1 MVFRAI
7 IFLCL
12 LNLFAFSAQKIEV
25 YAKDFYLDEKNETS
39 VLTGDVEVKKGKD
52 ILNSQKLVIYMKN
65 KQPIKYIATK
75 DAKFK
80 IMMKDKTYHGS
91 GDEFVYNVV
100 KDTYEINGNAKITE
114 MQTKKELIG
123 DKIIVDRKNM
133 TYRVVSKDKK
143 PVKFVFE
150 VKE

>member
-1 MVFRAI
+1 MVFRTV

-12 LNLFAFSAQKIEV
+12 LNLFALGAQKIEV

-39 VLTGDVEVKKGKD
+39 TLTGDVEVKKGGD

-65 KQPIKYIATK
+65 KQPVKYIATHN
-75 DAKFK
+75 AKFK
-80 IMMKDKTYHGS
+80 ISMKDKTYHGS
-91 GDEFVYNVV
+91 GDEFVYNVA
-100 KDTYEINGNAKITE
+100 KDTYEINGHAKIIE
-114 MQTKKELIG
+114 VQSKKELTG

-133 TYRVVSKDKK
+133 TYRVLSKDKK
-143 PVKFVFE
+143 PAKFVFE

>member
-39 VLTGDVEVKKGKD
+39 ILTGDVEVKKGKD

-65 KQPIKYIATK
+65 KQPI
-75 DAKFK
+75 
-80 IMMKDKTYHGS
+80 
-91 GDEFVYNVV
+91 
-100 KDTYEINGNAKITE
+100 
-114 MQTKKELIG
+114 
-123 DKIIVDRKNM
+123 
-133 TYRVVSKDKK
+133 
-143 PVKFVFE
+143 
-150 VKE
+150 

>member
-7 IFLCL
+7 VFLCL
-12 LNLFAFSAQKIEV
+12 INIFALGVQKIEV
-25 YAKDFYLDEKNETS
+25 YAKDFYLDEKNEMS

-52 ILNSQKLVIYMKN
+52 ILNSQKLIIYMKN
-65 KQPIKYIATK
+65 KRPIKYIATNN
-75 DAKFK
+75 AKFK
-80 IMMKDKTYHGS
+80 ITMKDKIYYGS
-91 GDEFVYNVV
+91 GNEFVYNVN

-114 MQTKKELIG
+114 EQTNKELFG
-123 DKIIVDRKNM
+123 DKIIIDRKNM
-133 TYRVVSKDKK
+133 TYRVFSKDKN